1 MIQIVN
7 YVADENG
14 YKASVTYEGEPSY
27 PSPDAYG
34 NLQPLDGTGKMHNAL
49 LRKRNQKKLKKRSNL
64 ILQYTVFSIDG
75 AICNLCKNIF
85 TIFCRHRPVGS

>member
-34 NLQPLDGTGKMHNAL
+34 NLQPLDGPGTMHNA
-49 LRKRNQKKLKKRSNL
+49 RKRNQKKLKKQSNV

-75 AICNLCKNIF
+75 AI
-85 TIFCRHRPVGS
+85 

>member
-34 NLQPLDGTGKMHNAL
+34 NLQPLDGTGKMHNA
-49 LRKRNQKKLKKRSNL
+49 QKSEKVEE
-64 ILQYTVFSIDG
+64 TV
-75 AICNLCKNIF
+75 
-85 TIFCRHRPVGS
+85 